1 MNLLV
6 ISSAPVF
13 ILLFYVYYRDKYEKE
28 PLSLLFKS
36 LLAGAIITV
45 PIYFSELG
53 ISHLVNPLRT
63 SIYSAAF
70 NDAFIVA
77 ALCEEAFKLAAVML
91 LVWRNKNFNER
102 FDGIVYAVFVSL
114 GFALVENMMYV
125 FGHANG
131 LEVGLSRAIT
141 AVPAHAMFG
150 VMMGYHLGLA
160 RFEARRQK
168 LHLVNAFLIPFLFHG
183 IYDFILMSQNKWLL
197 MGFAPL
203 MVYLYIRVRKRMFQH
218 SQSSVFKPDDK
229 HDVD

>member
-1 MNLLV
+1 MNLIV

-28 PLSLLFKS
+28 PLSLLLKS
-36 LLAGAIITV
+36 LLAGAVITM
-45 PIYFSELG
+45 PIYFAELG
-53 ISHLVNPLRT
+53 MSYLLQSFRASV
-63 SIYSAAF
+63 YSAAF
-70 NDAFIVA
+70 NDAFMVA

-125 FGHANG
+125 MGNANG
-131 LEVGLSRAIT
+131 LEIGLSRAIT

-150 VMMGYHLGLA
+150 IMMGYHLGLA
-160 RFEARRQK
+160 RFEEKHQT
-168 LHLVNAFLIPFLFHG
+168 LHLFNAFFIPFLFHG
-183 IYDFILMSQNKWLL
+183 IYDFILMSQNRWLL

-203 MVYLYIRVRKRMFQH
+203 MIYLYIRVRRRMFEH
-218 SQSSVFKPDDK
+218 SENSVFKPDE
-229 HDVD
+229 DVD

>member
-1 MNLLV
+1 MCT
-6 ISSAPVF
+6 IG
-13 ILLFYVYYRDKYEKE
+13 IKYEKE

-36 LLAGAIITV
+36 LLAGAAITV
-45 PIYFSELG
+45 PVYFAELG
-53 ISHLVNPLRT
+53 VSNLIYPLRT
-63 SIYSAAF
+63 SVYSAAF
-70 NDAFIVA
+70 NDAFLVA
-77 ALCEEAFKLAAVML
+77 SLCEEAFKLAAVML

-125 FGHANG
+125 FGHENG
-131 LEVGLSRAIT
+131 LQVGLSRAIS

-160 RFEARRQK
+160 RFIPHRQK
-168 LHLVNAFLIPFLFHG
+168 LHLLNAFFIPFLFHG

-218 SQSSVFKPDDK
+218 SQNSVFKPDDEQ
-229 HDVD
+229 DVD